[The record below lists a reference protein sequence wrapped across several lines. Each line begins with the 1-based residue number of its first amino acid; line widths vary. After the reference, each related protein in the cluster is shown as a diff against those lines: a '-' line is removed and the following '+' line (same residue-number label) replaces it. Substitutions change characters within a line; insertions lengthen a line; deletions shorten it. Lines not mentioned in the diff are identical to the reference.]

1 MVFQDN
7 TSVLSSMVKQSFFL
21 DSLTFK
27 DGTGILFCNINN
39 QIPRYAAQC
48 HRTAKAWTTCDGS
61 LKSEVYFC
69 QVLLY
74 DQNSLPV

>member
-48 HRTAKAWTTCDGS
+48 HRTAKA
-61 LKSEVYFC
+61 
-69 QVLLY
+69 
-74 DQNSLPV
+74 